1 MADPSGAA
9 RWRGRD
15 VAEMNLRH
23 ACVHRAAL
31 ARGWPAI
38 WWKYAAAFADECT
51 MAAGNFNHECAE
63 AILERLGFNGLV
75 LNAVDLCIGDIDAGA
90 LRRLALQIGSHER

>member
-1 MADPSGAA
+1 VADPSGAA

-31 ARGWPAI
+31 TRGWPAL
-38 WWKYAAAFADECT
+38 WWPYAAAFADECT

-63 AILERLGFNGLV
+63 AILERLGFNGSA

-90 LRRLALQIGSHER
+90 LRYALQQGSHER